1 MLIMEDII
9 LDYLV
14 INETKLDD
22 IFPIAQFYLREF
34 EIRARRDGVKYGG
47 GLNWFV
53 GSSFISRRLKNM
65 NQKIAW
71 ASVSYLQSLRKS
83 GYVLVYIDLQQPPT

>member
-22 IFPIAQFYLREF
+22 IFPIVQFYLREF

-47 GLNWFV
+47 GL
-53 GSSFISRRLKNM
+53 
-65 NQKIAW
+65 
-71 ASVSYLQSLRKS
+71 
-83 GYVLVYIDLQQPPT
+83 T